1 MKTLK
6 VRMWSKTN
14 ARLPSVFWKES
25 TFPGPKPGG
34 NHLAVTGSVL
44 TQHEVKQRC
53 ILWAWSLS
61 KDHSPSQHITTNTQ
75 IEQLRLHLHHFN
87 AGRSHI
93 IIYSITCLALR
104 PNKCTLQVYIPNHR
118 TQPQKHNSS
127 HSQALLPARILPFT
141 FLQFPFL
148 RQQAVPWGPVFTLK
162 VQSSA
167 LIRQTTNKCK
177 HFSRPFLQNVRAD
190 TAPHW
195 LNPPAIPSY
204 HSEPPRCGYSKQL

>member
-25 TFPGPKPGG
+25 TFPGPKPGES
-34 NHLAVTGSVL
+34 HLAVTGSVL

-75 IEQLRLHLHHFN
+75 IEQLCLHLHHFN

-127 HSQALLPARILPFT
+127 PQPGFAASPNPAFHIL
-141 FLQFPFL
+141 
-148 RQQAVPWGPVFTLK
+148 
-162 VQSSA
+162 
-167 LIRQTTNKCK
+167 
-177 HFSRPFLQNVRAD
+177 
-190 TAPHW
+190 
-195 LNPPAIPSY
+195 AIPISPAAGSSLRTSVY
-204 HSEPPRCGYSKQL
+204 TESAKFCSN